1 MNFKCLLIT
10 LLLIC
15 SNTYGQGYS
24 RDRDIMLRYIQP
36 VVKDTAAEKKDTV
49 IAPRN
54 FFNEIDFSYFK
65 INKSIKPVLKYIQP
79 KKENSKEYF
88 FLILCIL
95 AAVVVYIRYHYAKEI
110 VDIIKSTF
118 SISQSFEKEISF
130 NKMILMINY
139 LITCVILL
147 FFIAK
152 YFLKNNSLSDQNLL
166 IIIATTI
173 VSIAFIRFVLFRF
186 LGFVFDMKEI
196 VLSYQV
202 TNDHINYVTGL
213 ILLPIL
219 ISEIYS
225 HTKISPILLYI
236 GFFTLLI
243 NILYKLFKNILLHTQ
258 LMIYNLFHFI
268 IYFCAV
274 EIFPY
279 LILNKFFRE
288 QIF

>member
-1 MNFKCLLIT
+1 MLLFG
-10 LLLIC
+10 
-15 SNTYGQGYS
+15 SNTNGQS
-24 RDRDIMLRYIQP
+24 ISTSDPIMFPYIQP
-36 VVKDTAAEKKDTV
+36 TISDTGIEKKDTLLL
-49 IAPRN
+49 PRN
-54 FFNEIDFSYFK
+54 YFNELDFSYFK
-65 INKSIKPVLKYIQP
+65 IDSNIKPVLKYIQP
-79 KKENSKEYF
+79 RKENSKDFF

-95 AAVVVYIRYHYAKEI
+95 SASIVYIRFHSGKEI
-110 VDIIKSTF
+110 IDIIKSTL
-118 SISQSFEKEISF
+118 SISPTYEKEMSF
-130 NKMILMINY
+130 NKMILQINY
-139 LITCVILL
+139 LTTCTILL
-147 FFIAK
+147 FFIATYWMK
-152 YFLKNNSLSDQNLL
+152 NSLFSDQILL
-166 IIIATTI
+166 LTIAATI
-173 VSIAFIRFVLFRF
+173 VCIAFIRFVLFRF
-186 LGFVFDMKEI
+186 LGFVFDMKEV

-219 ISEIYS
+219 FSEIYS

-243 NILYKLFKNILLHTQ
+243 NILYKLFKNILLHTP
-258 LMIYNLFHFI
+258 LMVYNLFHFI